1 MKSNNYIPM
10 SIRIVKRS
18 VDIVA
23 SIIGLL
29 LTLPVWPVIAIAIK
43 LDSAGPV
50 FFKQLR
56 IGRSLPDRVELF
68 MMVKF
73 RTMSSDAE
81 DRSGAVWASEGD
93 NRITKVGLFL
103 RKTRLDELPQLWN
116 VLIGEMSVVGPRPER
131 PALCKD
137 LMSQIPYYLERTF
150 YVAPGITG
158 LAQVNQGYD
167 QTIDDVK
174 NKLFYDHAY
183 AFSMS
188 SFSQWWRMEVTVAF
202 KTVWVMV
209 TGRGM

>member
-116 VLIGEMSVVGPRPER
+116 VLIGEMSIVGPRPER

-188 SFSQWWRMEVTVAF
+188 SFGQWWRMEVTVAF

>member
-116 VLIGEMSVVGPRPER
+116 VLIGEMSIVGPRPER

>member
-1 MKSNNYIPM
+1 MKSTNYIPM
-10 SIRIVKRS
+10 SIRIVKRAI
-18 VDIVA
+18 DIVV
-23 SIIGLL
+23 SLIGLA
-29 LTLPVWPVIAIAIK
+29 LTLPLWPVIAIAIK
-43 LDSAGPV
+43 LNSSGPV

-68 MMVKF
+68 MMIKF
-73 RTMSSDAE
+73 RTMTSDAE
-81 DRSGAVWASEGD
+81 DRSGAVWASEND
-93 NRITKVGLFL
+93 SRITSVGIFL

-116 VLIGEMSVVGPRPER
+116 VLIGEMSIVGPRPER
-131 PALCKD
+131 PALCKG

-188 SFSQWWRMEVTVAF
+188 TFSQWWKMEVTVAF

-209 TGRGM
+209 SGRGM

>member
-1 MKSNNYIPM
+1 MKSTNYIPM
-10 SIRIVKRS
+10 SIRIVKRAI
-18 VDIVA
+18 DIVV
-23 SIIGLL
+23 SLIGLA
-29 LTLPVWPVIAIAIK
+29 LTLPLWPVIAIAIK
-43 LDSAGPV
+43 LNSSGPV

-68 MMVKF
+68 MMIKF
-73 RTMSSDAE
+73 RTMTSDAE
-81 DRSGAVWASEGD
+81 DRSGAVWASEND
-93 NRITKVGLFL
+93 SRITSVGIFL

-116 VLIGEMSVVGPRPER
+116 VLIGEMSIVGPRPER

-188 SFSQWWRMEVTVAF
+188 TFSQWWKMEVTVAF

-209 TGRGM
+209 SGRGM